1 MKLWGKTCSN
11 FYLILDYSA
20 RGLMYSALGNLV
32 KHSST
37 YMITAVPEKRL
48 DCIIVGQILGLI
60 LLFLLG
66 I

>member
-1 MKLWGKTCSN
+1 MKLWEKTCSN
-11 FYLILDYSA
+11 FYLLLDYST
-20 RGLMYSALGNLV
+20 RGFMYSALGNLV

-37 YMITAVPEKRL
+37 YMITTVAEKRL
-48 DCIIVGQILGLI
+48 YCIVVGQILGLI